1 MILHRNSPYLSELGD
16 ITHFHVDHRPRGR
29 DRGESP
35 TILALTY
42 SNASVQG
49 LGLLVCAR
57 KSEQPG
63 HELAQ
68 PGCFLP
74 EMNEAGI

>member
-1 MILHRNSPYLSELGD
+1 
-16 ITHFHVDHRPRGR
+16 
-29 DRGESP
+29 
-35 TILALTY
+35 LTY

-74 EMNEAGI
+74 EMNEAAA